1 MREYSASKLI
11 FAVIY
16 LFISYYI
23 SYIYTWHI
31 GGRRELHTWLWWVNL
46 KVKVHLEDLG
56 MDRRIV
62 LKWVVKR

>member
-1 MREYSASKLI
+1 
-11 FAVIY
+11 
-16 LFISYYI
+16 
-23 SYIYTWHI
+23 
-31 GGRRELHTWLWWVNL
+31 LHTWLWWVNL